1 MVEFFN
7 KKEDVIDLQLTEYGK
22 YLLSLGRLRPEY
34 YAFFDDDILYDPEC
48 GGFTEHQNSTEGRI
62 KDETPSLK
70 IVPQITSAETR
81 VNQFVGNVQSYREA
95 RLSTELMA
103 AYARGEISDAQ
114 LLAYL
119 DELETSP
126 GESTYAGWS
135 GILADPLAFDQQPFR
150 RTPLSNIDPLGNSSL
165 AKSYAPS
172 WSIEAAI
179 GEISS
184 SANSITV
191 RNASYNVPP
200 STPAGTDGQ
209 AIARVPGPVHEIPQL
224 NIEIDYKTFTKS
236 GNYTVEAI
244 SPELNGSVFLAMR
257 PGYFLIDIL
266 EENTDYLKENFEIEV
281 FHSGAATY
289 DNDRNAVHL
298 QPGPPDAPALT
309 SLTFLEDSS
318 IATPQNMND
327 GQVPNVEY
335 YMDVLTDKEIPDSIL
350 SYAGVL
356 DSAVSQASTRLRL
369 TRDLYTTENEEPCD

>member
-7 KKEDVIDLQLTEYGK
+7 KKEEVIDLQLTEYGK

-34 YAFFDDDILYDPEC
+34 YAFFDDDILYDPES

-81 VNQFVGNVQSYREA
+81 VNQFVGNVESYRRA
-95 RLSTELMA
+95 RLVAEA
-103 AYARGEISDAQ
+103 ANAVTRGELTIEDMI
-114 LLAYL
+114 LYIY
-119 DELETSP
+119 ELNTT
-126 GESTYAGWS
+126 GESTWAAWG
-135 GILADPLAFDQQPFR
+135 GILEDSLAFDQQPFR

-172 WSIEAAI
+172 WSIETAI

-191 RNASYNVPP
+191 RNASYNVPESVP
-200 STPAGTDGQ
+200 GAGDGQ
-209 AIARVPGPVHEIPQL
+209 AIARVAGPVHEIPQL

-281 FHSGAATY
+281 FHSGSATF
-289 DNDRNAVHL
+289 DSNGRIISPL

-356 DSAVSQASTRLRL
+356 DGAVSQASTRLRL
-369 TRDLYTTENEEPCD
+369 TRDLYTTENEDPCD

>member
-7 KKEDVIDLQLTEYGK
+7 KKEEVIDLQLTEYGK

-34 YAFFDDDILYDPEC
+34 YAFFDDDILYDPES

-81 VNQFVGNVQSYREA
+81 VNQFVGNVESYRRA
-95 RLSTELMA
+95 RLVAEA
-103 AYARGEISDAQ
+103 ANAVTRGELTIEDMI
-114 LLAYL
+114 LYIY
-119 DELETSP
+119 ELNTT
-126 GESTYAGWS
+126 GESTWAAWG
-135 GILADPLAFDQQPFR
+135 GILEDSLAFDQQPFR

-172 WSIEAAI
+172 WSIETAI

-191 RNASYNVPP
+191 RNASYNVPESVP
-200 STPAGTDGQ
+200 GAGDGQ
-209 AIARVPGPVHEIPQL
+209 AIARVAGPVHEIPQL

-257 PGYFLIDIL
+257 PGYILLDIL

-281 FHSGAATY
+281 FHSGSATF
-289 DNDRNAVHL
+289 DSNGRIISPL

-309 SLTFLEDSS
+309 SLTFLEDNS

-327 GQVPNVEY
+327 GLVPNVEY
-335 YMDVLTDKEIPDSIL
+335 YMDVLTDDEIPDSIL
-350 SYAGVL
+350 NSADL
-356 DSAVSQASTRLRL
+356 RISAVSRDSARMRY

>member
-7 KKEDVIDLQLTEYGK
+7 KKEEVIDLQLTEYGK

-34 YAFFDDDILYDPEC
+34 YAFFDDDILYDPES

-81 VNQFVGNVQSYREA
+81 VNQFVGNVESYRRA
-95 RLSTELMA
+95 RLVAEA
-103 AYARGEISDAQ
+103 ANAVTRGELTIEDMI
-114 LLAYL
+114 LYIY
-119 DELETSP
+119 ELNTT
-126 GESTYAGWS
+126 GESTWAAWG
-135 GILADPLAFDQQPFR
+135 GILEDSLAFDQQPFR

-281 FHSGAATY
+281 FHSGSATF
-289 DNDRNAVHL
+289 DSNGRIISPL

-309 SLTFLEDSS
+309 SLTFLEDSI

-356 DSAVSQASTRLRL
+356 DGAVSQASTRLRL
-369 TRDLYTTENEEPCD
+369 TRDLYTTENEDPCD